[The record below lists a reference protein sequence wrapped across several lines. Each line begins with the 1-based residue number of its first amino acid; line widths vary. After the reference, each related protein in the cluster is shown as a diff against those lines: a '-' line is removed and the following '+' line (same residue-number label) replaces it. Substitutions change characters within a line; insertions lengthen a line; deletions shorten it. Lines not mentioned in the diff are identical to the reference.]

1 MSCNTNSLFGVPDK
15 YIKFLG
21 GDVVAIEGSN
31 TVDRQILN
39 TLRFPYTQ
47 LLRGRVVLKPGQ
59 VNYLMNFLGLGD
71 NATFLSIAAKYDNA
85 SQIEA
90 DNYVQFNYYP
100 DLSKNFYFAQM
111 LLLTGNSTNRV
122 PQLYL
127 TNPNAEYAVTLD
139 IMVANIDDTYN
150 YFNDVVNQSGLSFTS
165 LAYTDIETYVPDH
178 SIVVLDVDR
187 NPLCYIGIT
196 SITSIYRT
204 GLIVTIQEITL
215 GKIFLEFINDYNAK
229 QAYSMLN
236 YIWHNIGSTPPVIID
251 SNHIYLDNVAPTVY
265 FNLTVGA
272 TSSGATISM
281 YGATGSGPYDTSMG
295 KTFSTTLILV
305 DYGTLVPTPD
315 GSTSSSSLSDL
326 LISKVQDNKD
336 GLMGFDNTNIYL
348 RDFNLARVNSI
359 TTTGTYSM
367 SFNISDYAGN
377 SVDTNTSV
385 ILTVI

>member
-165 LAYTDIETYVPDH
+165 LAYIDIETYVPDH

-315 GSTSSSSLSDL
+315 GSTSSSALSDL

>member
-127 TNPNAEYAVTLD
+127 TNPNAKYAVTLD
-139 IMVANIDDTYN
+139 IMVASIDDTYN

-315 GSTSSSSLSDL
+315 GSTSSSALSDL

-348 RDFNLARVNSI
+348 RDFNLSRVNSI

>member
-251 SNHIYLDNVAPTVY
+251 SNHLYVDNVAPVVY

-315 GSTSSSSLSDL
+315 GSTSSSALSDL

-348 RDFNLARVNSI
+348 RDFNLSRVNSI

>member
-165 LAYTDIETYVPDH
+165 LAYIDIETYVPDH

>member
-127 TNPNAEYAVTLD
+127 TNPNAKYAVTLD

-251 SNHIYLDNVAPTVY
+251 SNHLYVDNVAPVVY

-315 GSTSSSSLSDL
+315 GSTSSSALSDL

-348 RDFNLARVNSI
+348 RDFNLSRVNSI

>member
-1 MSCNTNSLFGVPDK
+1 MSCSTNSLFGIPDK

-21 GDVVAIEGSN
+21 GDAVAIEGSN
-31 TVDRQILN
+31 TIDRQILN

-59 VNYLMNFLGLGD
+59 INYLMNFLGLGD
-71 NATFLSIAAKYDNA
+71 NATFLSIAAKYDSN
-85 SQIEA
+85 SKIEA

-127 TNPNAEYAVTLD
+127 TNPNANYAVTLD
-139 IMVANIDDTYN
+139 ILVANIDDTYN

-178 SIVVLDVDR
+178 SIVVLDIDR
-187 NPLCYIGIT
+187 NPLAYIGIT

-204 GLIVTIQEITL
+204 GLIVTIQETTL

-236 YIWHNIGSTPPVIID
+236 YIWHNVGANPPVIID
-251 SNHIYLDNVAPTVY
+251 SNHIYVDNIPPAVY

-272 TSSGATISM
+272 TASGATISM
-281 YGATGSGPYDTSMG
+281 TGATMSGPYDTSMG
-295 KTFSTTLILV
+295 TNFSTTLILV
-305 DYGTLVPTPD
+305 DYGTLVPTPTVGT
-315 GSTSSSSLSDL
+315 GSVALSDL
-326 LISKVQDNKD
+326 LISKVEDNKD
-336 GLMGFDNTNIYL
+336 GLIGIDNTNIIL
-348 RDFNLARVNSI
+348 KDNNLSRVNSI

-377 SVDTNTSV
+377 SIDTNTSV
-385 ILTVI
+385 VLTVI